1 MAIEPNYV
9 AKTLAKEL
17 KKLLVGVR
25 EYARHSLLNEPAF
38 KH

>member
-9 AKTLAKEL
+9 AKTLEKEL
-17 KKLLVGVR
+17 KKLLE